1 MARTIPMAP
10 ILIVLVS
17 GLTLVWGAWRAG
29 ASAEEAGG
37 KGELIVS
44 KFMPG
49 PITMRV
55 DYVWRG
61 LSWNLVDTPVSQ
73 GSDLTYRFPSDLPG
87 CGALAAW
94 GFDRAK
100 LTLSNVS
107 GEICTAEF
115 SICTKRLET
124 LSVQVDGCTSD
135 LRQ

>member
-1 MARTIPMAP
+1 MARNIPMA
-10 ILIVLVS
+10 LAS
-17 GLTLVWGAWRAG
+17 GLTMVWVAWMAG

-44 KFMPG
+44 NFIPG
-49 PITMRV
+49 PIIMRV
-55 DYVWRG
+55 DYVWHG

-87 CGALAAW
+87 CSALAAL
-94 GFDRAK
+94 GLDRAK

-107 GEICTAEF
+107 GEICTAEL

-124 LSVQVDGCTSD
+124 LFVRVDGCASN
-135 LRQ
+135 LRP